1 MIGPALQ
8 PPDHG
13 RAPLVPGPPRE
24 LPVGSR
30 AGSLASPPRGSCSL
44 AGSAFI
50 SPHLSGCSFPL
61 QPLSLCLTPT
71 FRVVLKNS
79 RFFSIMY
86 NIAVSGDQA
95 RQVVFR
101 VAMGARKE
109 VRES

>member
-30 AGSLASPPRGSCSL
+30 AGSSASPPRGSRSL